1 MISTFFVIHLTTKF
15 DKMLDYFLLILVGF
29 IAGIINI
36 LAGGGSLLTLP
47 MLIFLGLP
55 PHIANGTNRVA
66 IIIQNIFAVKGFQSK
81 GIKTYPF
88 SLYLA
93 IPATIGA
100 IIGAIVGIKIEGEL
114 FNKILG
120 IVMLVIVI
128 YMVLKSN
135 KISKNNIERIKGKYF
150 WLSII
155 AFFFI
160 GLYCVFIQAGVGF
173 IILFTLSNINQF
185 SLVKSNAIKVTVALI
200 YTLVAV
206 AIFAYNDSVNWKY
219 GLILSLGN
227 ASGGWVT
234 SRWSVNKDDKFVKKV
249 LIIMVLAM
257 AIKLWFPN
265 FYSILAAQIIDLF

>member
-160 GLYCVFIQAGVGF
+160 GLYGGFIQAGVGF

-227 ASGGWVT
+227 ATGGWVT
-234 SRWSVNKDDKFVKKV
+234 SRWSVNKDDKFVKKI

>member
-1 MISTFFVIHLTTKF
+1 VISTFFVIHLTTKF

-160 GLYCVFIQAGVGF
+160 GLYGGFIQAGVGF

>member
-36 LAGGGSLLTLP
+36 LAGGDSLLTLP

-160 GLYCVFIQAGVGF
+160 GLYGGFIQAGVGF

-227 ASGGWVT
+227 ATGGWVT